1 MTQRSE
7 TFYEG
12 KTAPMTEAELGAQ
25 IGVAGPSIQRYKAG
39 YIPPESRPVHILA
52 TAGVQRGFLARAWLM
67 RFLQAARYPAPEVL
81 LTQLAETPHGAAPAL
96 PGALPQ
102 DPRAAESW
110 GVAGPVNGALDAAQA
125 AGEESLVLAERLGS
139 LERRATALGQLGWV
153 AHGHGDYVAA
163 RRAVEALAALATI
176 AA

>member
-12 KTAPMTEAELGAQ
+12 KTAPMIEAELGAQ

-96 PGALPQ
+96 PGAF
-102 DPRAAESW
+102 PRIRAPRSP
-110 GVAGPVNGALDAAQA
+110 GVWQAQSTGHSMPRRRPV
-125 AGEESLVLAERLGS
+125 
-139 LERRATALGQLGWV
+139 RRAWCSPSDSAAWSDAPRPWDSSAGSHTAMGTMWRPGV
-153 AHGHGDYVAA
+153 RS
-163 RRAVEALAALATI
+163 RRSPPWQP
-176 AA
+176 